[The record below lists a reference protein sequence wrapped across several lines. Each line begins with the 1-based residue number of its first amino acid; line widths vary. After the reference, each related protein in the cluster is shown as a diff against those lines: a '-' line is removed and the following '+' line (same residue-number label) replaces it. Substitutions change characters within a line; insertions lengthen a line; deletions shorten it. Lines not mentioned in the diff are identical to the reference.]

1 MWSMLNECKSFLQ
14 TISWTN
20 EICLSH
26 ELTNLVSLTN
36 NQDVMAEIN
45 TRLKLWW
52 QSRSLASISL
62 LPNESATLG
71 PCWSK
76 QQKSRSWLII
86 YPKSSGYLE
95 SHYRLQVPAHR
106 GQIKLHGQF
115 GRKFSFSKHCC
126 KGRWMPVTLKLL
138 AQKHE
143 LKRSRELFRISIG
156 C

>member
-1 MWSMLNECKSFLQ
+1 MVTSLDLKHRDRMWSMLNECKSFLQ

-52 QSRSLASISL
+52 QSSSLASISL

-76 QQKSRSWLII
+76 QQKSRSWLTI

-95 SHYRLQVPAHR
+95 SHYRLQVPAHTEVKSNYM
-106 GQIKLHGQF
+106 GNLEGNSPFPNMVVK
-115 GRKFSFSKHCC
+115 
-126 KGRWMPVTLKLL
+126 V
-138 AQKHE
+138 A
-143 LKRSRELFRISIG
+143 G
-156 C
+156 CL